1 MVWCSV
7 QSKEGRTSTSFMLDS
22 PSQSLRDMVDAED
35 HDELDLPDLE
45 AIFDSEFDLP
55 ELEEI
60 MDDEVSG
67 VDLANIDSP
76 GLEEDIIPES
86 RPELLKATPKVKATA
101 SSSFALVQGTEL
113 VHAPCSSSTDYIVF
127 NETLL
132 SDRKRKQT
140 FPWDVGAND
149 FATPSDFRPQLPGF
163 GRLESSLSL
172 VAVHSEQ
179 AIRPSS
185 IVKRRLKS
193 AFLAS
198 SDDHLFDLAMRKAR
212 EIVLYHPEDCGIGR
226 ALLDHAG
233 RLAAKD
239 EILKSLVD
247 AVSSRA
253 VGTAIK
259 RIACY
264 HSFSRWLLAHGRGRP
279 MSPWESDVYG
289 YLQYLISSNKG
300 ATSGSAFLKS
310 IGFMDACFRYMDNTA
325 ATFLTGRSLGAARLM
340 SKSKRPTKQ
349 AKTFATDH
357 VWRMERAVAE
367 WEMTDQERCFGG
379 FALFCLY
386 SSARFS
392 DGARIKEVELERSEH
407 VWLFKAMAFEY
418 KGSTISERRV
428 KALPHQALAIG
439 LHDRC
444 WGVKWIEARKRTGL
458 DKMTYLMPA
467 ISHSTG
473 NFLSRRMTSA
483 EGLEYLQNFLL
494 LCGLDE
500 SDARSYTMHSLKRT
514 LLDYCSAS
522 GAFTYEERRCLG
534 HHMSG
539 LRSELT
545 YSSDEMS
552 RLQAKVFRMIYSI
565 KQGLFDPNASGA
577 ERIRKET
584 ADLVALDPDVDDA
597 LSDSP
602 SEDFHENLHEVLPVD
617 PEAVEEQRADA
628 EEQFPE
634 VELGVFCVRHLI
646 SGIIHFVSDD
656 EHTRLVCGRM
666 HSHNY
671 ANVHITKEMV
681 RYESVCKQC
690 TDASK

>member
-7 QSKEGRTSTSFMLDS
+7 QSKKSRSSTSLMLDS
-22 PSQSLRDMVDAED
+22 PSQSLRAIFDED
-35 HDELDLPDLE
+35 VPEELELPDLE
-45 AIFDSEFDLP
+45 EILDSGFDVP

-60 MDDEVSG
+60 SDDETSG
-67 VDLANIDSP
+67 VNFVNVDSP
-76 GLEEDIIPES
+76 ELAADIIPEG
-86 RPELLKATPKVKATA
+86 RPELLKATPKVKAAA

-140 FPWDVGAND
+140 FPWDIGTND
-149 FATPSDFRPQLPGF
+149 FTAPLDFRPQLPGF

-185 IVKRRLKS
+185 IIKRRLKS
-193 AFLAS
+193 AYLAA

-233 RLAAKD
+233 RLAARD
-239 EILKSLVD
+239 EILKSLID

-264 HSFSRWLLAHGRGRP
+264 HSFSLWLLAHGRGRP

-289 YLQYLISSNKG
+289 YLQYLVSSNKG

-310 IGFMDACFRYMDNTA
+310 IGFMDACFRYMNNTV

-340 SKSKRPTKQ
+340 SKCKKPTKQ

-357 VWRMERAVAE
+357 VWMMERAVAE
-367 WEMTDQERCFGG
+367 WDMADRDRCFGG

-407 VWLFKAMAFEY
+407 VWLFKALAFEY
-418 KGSTISERRV
+418 KGSTISERRT

-458 DKMTYLMPA
+458 DKMQYLMPA

-483 EGLEYLQNFLL
+483 EGLEHLQNFLMM
-494 LCGLDE
+494 CGLDE
-500 SDARSYTMHSLKRT
+500 SDARSQTTHSLKRT

-522 GAFTYEERRCLG
+522 GAFTFEERRCLG

-584 ADLVALDPDVDDA
+584 ADLVALDQDEDDA

-602 SEDFHENLHEVLPVD
+602 SESFHENLHEVLPVD
-617 PEAVEEQRADA
+617 PEAADENRVEA

-656 EHTRLVCGRM
+656 EQTKLVCGRM

-671 ANVHITKEMV
+671 ANAHITKEMV